1 MVDLVPR
8 YPAIDNEVDERA
20 VNLDRSGPI
29 WRKISERSR
38 AVKSTGAVFERQI
51 TAAAAAAGGPIAQL
65 NPPDNCRGITKPGPG

>member
-8 YPAIDNEVDERA
+8 YPTIDNEVDERA

-38 AVKSTGAVFERQI
+38 AVKSTGAVLERQL
-51 TAAAAAAGGPIAQL
+51 TVTAAAAGGPIAQL
-65 NPPDNCRGITKPGPG
+65 NPPAQCSSVK